1 VTSKL
6 ISIETKKKLHMTMIR
21 AIVTYGYEIC
31 TLSALD
37 VNTILVFGRQILK
50 RKYGRVK
57 PEEGWG
63 IKNNDK
69 LVKLMR
75 GEDIVKYIRI
85 KRIKW

>member
-1 VTSKL
+1 
-6 ISIETKKKLHMTMIR
+6 MTMIR

-57 PEEGWG
+57 PEEG
-63 IKNNDK
+63 
-69 LVKLMR
+69 
-75 GEDIVKYIRI
+75 
-85 KRIKW
+85 